1 MAKQKKKRVEFD
13 ELEVRKFWVMV
24 FVDFS
29 SWISVFW
36 IRLCLANYGYQER
49 SYV

>member
-13 ELEVRKFWVMV
+13 ELEVREILGNG

-29 SWISVFW
+29 SWIGMFW